1 MVAPVGIIP
10 TLALAPTTQVLIW
23 VGVLIVVVAVGG
35 GVLLAYRRRILDKG
49 TQDQAGLLDSLRAM
63 RDSGQIT
70 PDEFDAAR
78 KRMAARVAGVA
89 PPPSAASRPL
99 PADPAVRKAHPGF
112 DLTGAPLPRPTEGQ
126 GPDKSAGP
134 PSNGGPG

>member
-1 MVAPVGIIP
+1 MVATVGINP

-49 TQDQAGLLDSLRAM
+49 TQDQGGLLDSLRAM
-63 RDSGQIT
+63 RDSGHIT

-78 KRMAARVAGVA
+78 KRMAARVAGV
-89 PPPSAASRPL
+89 PPPLSASTRPL
-99 PADPAVRKAHPGF
+99 AMDPAVRKAQPGF
-112 DLTGAPLPRPTEGQ
+112 DLTGAPLPKQEEEE
-126 GPDKSAGP
+126 GPDKSPEA
-134 PSNGGPG
+134 PGDGEPG